1 MARVMVVYGLG
12 RVLEVVFQR
21 RRFTDFVFYPKRV
34 HDGGGVPVHDDEG
47 ARSCVTK
54 APELGVP

>member
-21 RRFTDFVFYPKRV
+21 RRFTDFVFYIELYRFYRRFQN
-34 HDGGGVPVHDDEG
+34 GSMTAEEFLFMM
-47 ARSCVTK
+47 TK
-54 APELGVP
+54 GQEVV